1 MVEKIKELCK
11 ARNTSIPQVAEACG
25 IGAGNIYRWDK
36 NAPSIDKVR
45 SVADYLGVTVN
56 DLLGYPQTTLS
67 KREERIISMLR
78 GMNEDGQEVALTMIT
93 VLSKSPEYIKNSSDK
108 AVEGIA

>member
-1 MVEKIKELCK
+1 MVEKIKQLCN
-11 ARNTSIPQVAEACG
+11 AQG
-25 IGAGNIYRWDK
+25 IGINRLEDVLDFGNGAIYKWDK
-36 NAPSIDKVR
+36 VSPRVDNVKK
-45 SVADYLGVTVN
+45 VADYFGVTVN

-67 KREERIISMLR
+67 KREERIINMLR

-93 VLSKSPEYIKNSSDK
+93 VLSKSPEYIKNSPDK